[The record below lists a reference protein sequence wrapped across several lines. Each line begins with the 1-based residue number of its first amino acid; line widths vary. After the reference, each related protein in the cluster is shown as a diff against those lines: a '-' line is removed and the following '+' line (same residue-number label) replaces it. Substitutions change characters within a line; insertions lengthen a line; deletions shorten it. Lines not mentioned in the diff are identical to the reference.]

1 MGSCEN
7 FCLRWNDFEVNF
19 SNALYD
25 LKEEKDFSDVTLA
38 CADNQVEAHK
48 VILAASSPFF
58 KRILKEN
65 PHRHPLIYLK
75 GIKYSDVEAV
85 LKFIYQGEVNVEQ
98 ANLETF
104 LEVAEELEV
113 KGLVPDKNICDG
125 VGSKMLSSKPRTS
138 MQLPT
143 KQSLAPRSNIQSIVQ
158 TNAQHSS
165 QTEQENSTY
174 MNNNRV
180 VHVKVE
186 SKDTITAA
194 EPEQEQ
200 NDVESLNHIE
210 DDEMQ
215 DSLGYGGVENDLHGY
230 FSKVSVGQ
238 YQCNLCG
245 KISSKRNHAFLHVE
259 AIHFPGRNEYECDQ
273 CGKKLKSK
281 HMWYHHRSKVHSSKK
296 SK

>member
-125 VGSKMLSSKPRTS
+125 VGSKMLSSKPRTN

-143 KQSLAPRSNIQSIVQ
+143 NQSSAPRSNIQSTVQ
-158 TNAQHSS
+158 TNVQPSS
-165 QTEQENSTY
+165 QTEQENSTS
-174 MNNNRV
+174 MNNRV

-186 SKDTITAA
+186 SKDTFTAA
-194 EPEQEQ
+194 EQEQ
-200 NDVESLNHIE
+200 NDVESLNHIQ

-215 DSLGYGGVENDLHGY
+215 NSLGYGGVENDLHGY
-230 FSKVSVGQ
+230 CSKVSVGH

-245 KISSKRNHAFLHVE
+245 KISSNRNNAFLHVE

-281 HMWYHHRSKVHSSKK
+281 HMWYHHRSRVHSSKK